1 MSPSAVR
8 HAVAQSATVRRQLRA
23 TSEPGSAWTQ
33 RSEPRIGYCTVA
45 ESKEECWKL
54 KIYVGNLPFETTDE
68 DLAQEFSAFGEVAS
82 ANVVIDRVNG
92 RSRGFGFVEMPTD
105 SEAEAAIAALNGK
118 ELMGRPLTVNESRPR
133 EDSGGFRGGRGG
145 GGGGGGGYRGGSG
158 GGRRY

>member
-1 MSPSAVR
+1 M
-8 HAVAQSATVRRQLRA
+8 
-23 TSEPGSAWTQ
+23 
-33 RSEPRIGYCTVA
+33 
-45 ESKEECWKL
+45 

-68 DLAQEFSAFGEVAS
+68 DLAQEFSTFGEVAS

-92 RSRGFGFVEMPTD
+92 RSRGFGFVDMPSD

-133 EDSGGFRGGRGG
+133 EDSGGGGFRGGRGG
-145 GGGGGGGYRGGSG
+145 GGGGGYRGGGGG